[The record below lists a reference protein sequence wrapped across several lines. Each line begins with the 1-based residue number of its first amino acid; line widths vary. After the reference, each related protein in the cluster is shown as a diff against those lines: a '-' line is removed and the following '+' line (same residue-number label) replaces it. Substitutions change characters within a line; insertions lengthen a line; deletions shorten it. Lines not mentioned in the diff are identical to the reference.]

1 MSISSSV
8 NPLISSL
15 IEDGKALPQL
25 LRDAKKPDNLP
36 NIRSKLTPLINNILK
51 TLQHPQIPSSCPENV
66 IPKLFDKIQS
76 TLQKFIDLDHIN
88 ASFYQNLVSDINDIK
103 SRTKFSTAGKSSPV
117 VDLPSSGALAAD
129 SESTHEALTD
139 DDYPNSD
146 KLGQLHDNEKRCLIC
161 FCLFSAGIEVKK
173 REPIH
178 LWIGM
183 DLIKDSIE
191 GAEMLGKLVAEGFIE
206 RTIGK
211 KKLYNRYKMNKHVL
225 NMVVKDMN
233 IHINNKGSLSILQQK
248 QQHEQPEPQQ
258 QPLQPSSS
266 VMTRRPTF
274 IERVESFIFKEGQ
287 HKCEN

>member
-1 MSISSSV
+1 M
-8 NPLISSL
+8 
-15 IEDGKALPQL
+15 
-25 LRDAKKPDNLP
+25 
-36 NIRSKLTPLINNILK
+36 
-51 TLQHPQIPSSCPENV
+51 
-66 IPKLFDKIQS
+66 
-76 TLQKFIDLDHIN
+76 
-88 ASFYQNLVSDINDIK
+88 
-103 SRTKFSTAGKSSPV
+103 
-117 VDLPSSGALAAD
+117 
-129 SESTHEALTD
+129 
-139 DDYPNSD
+139 
-146 KLGQLHDNEKRCLIC
+146 
-161 FCLFSAGIEVKK
+161 KK